1 MIKLALKVEA
11 LNKYGSSTTTK
22 SVVEK
27 SFVEVLTSWNPND
40 SKTILTPQVKNEV
53 HKPQYELTL
62 NSKTCFKCEGL
73 GHIDS
78 ECPNQKV
85 IALIEEDE
93 AMEEDIGEV
102 VESIMRKKMRR
113 RVLCY

>member
-1 MIKLALKVEA
+1 MEVQLQLRVVKR
-11 LNKYGSSTTTK
+11 GSA
-22 SVVEK
+22 
-27 SFVEVLTSWNPND
+27 EVLTSWNPNG
-40 SKTILTPQVKNEV
+40 SKTTLTPQVKSEV

-73 GHIDS
+73 RHIDS

-85 IALIEEDE
+85 IALIEEDL

-102 VESIMRKKMRR
+102 VESIMCKKMRR
-113 RVLCY
+113 RVLCCQNLSWRRELNLVMM